1 MKKLFLLATIL
12 ACVSASVFAQFTY
25 TSLDDPAGNL
35 TTARG
40 ISNRGD
46 IVGAYRVTPPR
57 HALLVSKGQYFPLA
71 PTSLLAADYS
81 EAFKINNRGDVVG
94 SYIGDDGFFHGFLLR
109 KGVLTTLDF
118 PGASQTE
125 PYGINDSGVVVGEW
139 DILDAEGNLLA
150 YHGFVWRNGNFAEVE
165 FPGSGDTALVGINA
179 SGDYVGIW
187 DSGITDPTAHGFA
200 FLKGSFT
207 SFDVPGGAFT
217 QADDISDNGQVVGV
231 YLDAVGV
238 EHGFL
243 KFNDVYATLDFPG
256 AAITT
261 AWGVNNSGMVV
272 GTYRDSSGA
281 THGYIAQPAK

>member
-1 MKKLFLLATIL
+1 MKKFFLLATIL
-12 ACVSASVFAQFTY
+12 ACVSAFAQFTY

-57 HALLVSKGQYFPLA
+57 HALLISNGQFLPLA
-71 PTSLLAADYS
+71 PMSLLAADYS

-125 PYGINDSGVVVGEW
+125 LYGINDSGVVVGEW
-139 DILDAEGNLLA
+139 DILDPEGNLLA
-150 YHGFVWRNGNFAEVE
+150 YHGFLWRNGDFSEVN
-165 FPGSGDTALVGINA
+165 FPGSGDTAL
-179 SGDYVGIW
+179 VGIW

-200 FLKGSFT
+200 FSKGSFS

-217 QADDISDNGQVVGV
+217 QADDISDNGQIVGV

-243 KFNDVYATLDFPG
+243 KFNDVYTTLDFPG
-256 AAITT
+256 AATTT
-261 AWGVNNSGMVV
+261 AWGVNNWGMVV
-272 GTYRDSSGA
+272 GTYRDTSGA
-281 THGYIAQPAK
+281 THGFIAQSAK